1 MDAYSAHDYFSAIEA
16 PGRELSGGV
25 MQPFLRG
32 YEGTVTGLGGKT
44 VFIGEFGCNRTDG
57 DASYRGTLG
66 GAELVIGGLNAGVRG
81 FARWAYNH
89 ADSGKDDGFNPF
101 TSVNGK
107 LQPKPA
113 VYYGYAVLTKAIKA
127 GMQVATT
134 DVQGG
139 KDADG
144 TQRVHAATLTGAG
157 GAFTIVLVNDGRESK
172 TIHLIGSQRPR
183 LYHLVRFHPPG
194 RPAARRR
201 SRPWRNHRRPETLQ
215 HQRLHLLAMGPPE
228 TVICRRSDWYARS
241 RHISLLL
248 AHVAA
253 LNALVERIGGGKD
266 SCKIHTLCRNRL
278 ARLLLAFI
286 LR

>member
-1 MDAYSAHDYFSAIEA
+1 
-16 PGRELSGGV
+16 

-32 YEGTVTGLGGKT
+32 YAGAVTGLGGKA

-66 GAELVIGGLNAGVRG
+66 GAERVIGGLNAGVRG

-101 TSVNGK
+101 VSVNGK

-113 VYYGYAVLTKAIKA
+113 VYYGYGVLTKAVKA

-134 DVQGG
+134 EVQGG

-157 GAFTIVLVNDGRESK
+157 GVFTILLVNDGTQSK
-172 TIHLIGSQRPR
+172 TIRLTGTQRPR
-183 LYHLVRFHPPG
+183 LYPPSTTPPSQTASSAAQKSPSAKPPSSSNLTASTPLPPG
-194 RPAARRR
+194 PATA
-201 SRPWRNHRRPETLQ
+201 
-215 HQRLHLLAMGPPE
+215 
-228 TVICRRSDWYARS
+228 
-241 RHISLLL
+241 
-248 AHVAA
+248 
-253 LNALVERIGGGKD
+253 
-266 SCKIHTLCRNRL
+266 
-278 ARLLLAFI
+278 
-286 LR
+286 